1 MPIMPAASEHAFLV
15 KISSDNLCHKTISN
29 LINVILSL
37 ENNVY
42 SDQLASDEAS

>member
-1 MPIMPAASEHAFLV
+1 MPAASEHAFFV

-29 LINVILSL
+29 LINAILSL
-37 ENNVY
+37 ENSVY